1 MATDSFRLPPN
12 LEPLF
17 KTITGPDQKTLK
29 IVGKG
34 SIITFQYVGQ
44 TKYRIHDPYPMVI
57 VSDIFTEQIRGVN
70 MNYLTLPY
78 MKGLVMSYANNQRFS
93 YAYIKGDQYI
103 VGAFRSYKRAGISQL
118 RMLDTGFLR
127 DLLKVVRSLEPGE
140 IEQMRAQVE
149 RLLQEGI
156 NQPPAQEG
164 PEIR

>member
-1 MATDSFRLPPN
+1 MATGEFKLPPN

-17 KTITGPDQKTLK
+17 TTLK
-29 IVGKG
+29 GQDRRTLKTVGKG
-34 SIITFQYVGQ
+34 SVITFNYIGQ
-44 TKYRIHDPYPMVI
+44 TKYRIHDPYPMII
-57 VSDIFTEQIRGVN
+57 VSDIFNEMIRGVN
-70 MNYLTLPY
+70 LNYLTLPY
-78 MKGLVMSYANNQRFS
+78 MKGLVVSYADNPRFS
-93 YAYIKGDQYI
+93 YTYIKGDQYI

-118 RMLDTGFLR
+118 RILDTGFLR

-164 PEIR
+164 PEIK